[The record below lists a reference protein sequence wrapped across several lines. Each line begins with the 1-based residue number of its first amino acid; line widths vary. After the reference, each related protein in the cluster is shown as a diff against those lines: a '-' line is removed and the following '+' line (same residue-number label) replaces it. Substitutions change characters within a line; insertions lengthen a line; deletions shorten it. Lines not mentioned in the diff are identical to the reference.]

1 MSRLSLAFHWQINHL
16 EMRKLAVFVCQ
27 PLIPGMPGLAE
38 QGGSSGQVA
47 CLRWED
53 EQTPFT
59 VLGLMGRG
67 CRGVSETQSPAAQ
80 WHSGRGSKG
89 VKQPRAKV
97 RVEGPFPFCPAIF
110 GSHQHSPSLHS
121 YQDRCINHLKIKNT
135 RSFFKHFPITFS
147 SVGVFSIPCKKSS
160 TL

>member
-1 MSRLSLAFHWQINHL
+1 MADKSLGDEEIGC
-16 EMRKLAVFVCQ
+16 VCL
-27 PLIPGMPGLAE
+27 PATHSWHARPGGAGP
-38 QGGSSGQVA
+38 GQVA

-97 RVEGPFPFCPAIF
+97 RVEGPFLFCPAIF

-121 YQDRCINHLKIKNT
+121 YQDSCINHLKIKNT
-135 RSFFKHFPITFS
+135 RSFFKHFRITCS